1 MKPFLSFV
9 LFVCVIFSCRSADRS
24 TDATL
29 DLSENVEKCIDVVG
43 TLKNAQKQ
51 CKQFLLSELA
61 ESVDIVP
68 LEFTEHSMIS
78 SIKDVRISDNN
89 IFVHD
94 IKSGKIFR
102 FDRKG
107 YFINSVGKVGQGPG
121 EYIHLFYMDIVLDKE
136 EIYLYTNVGMMIYD
150 FGGQF
155 IKHIDETLPFDLF
168 NTLEPRFFIHNN
180 QVFLNDRIPVQS
192 KKDLWSLALV
202 DSQFKVDK
210 KFYNPSY
217 VGMED
222 EIISHGTKYDKHE
235 NYWTDG
241 DLLVDFRNDCFTLSY
256 WGVDTI
262 FKYVDSSAELEPIY
276 NLYMRKR
283 PAFRVS
289 HEWIKSDDFWRYFWL
304 YDFCDTKDYLYLS
317 VCVDENKYNLRYDKQ
332 NGNVSFVKDFVQFR
346 EANLAGFRYRRI
358 KNPQFEF
365 VNDFFSNTK
374 FIVQYKSCGYYV
386 CEVPVEVFNN
396 EASKYGF
403 APNDLQEEGN
413 SVLLIA
419 TLK

>member
-9 LFVCVIFSCRSADRS
+9 LFVCVIFSCRSADRR

-78 SIKDVRISDNN
+78 SIKDVRVSDNN

-107 YFINSVGKVGQGPG
+107 YFINSIGKVGQGPG

-136 EIYLYTNVGMMIYD
+136 EIYLYTNVGMMIYNFD
-150 FGGQF
+150 GQF

-180 QVFLNDRIPVQS
+180 LVFLNDRIPVQS

-222 EIISHGTKYDKHE
+222 E
-235 NYWTDG
+235 
-241 DLLVDFRNDCFTLSY
+241 LS
-256 WGVDTI
+256 
-262 FKYVDSSAELEPIY
+262 
-276 NLYMRKR
+276 
-283 PAFRVS
+283 
-289 HEWIKSDDFWRYFWL
+289 
-304 YDFCDTKDYLYLS
+304 
-317 VCVDENKYNLRYDKQ
+317 
-332 NGNVSFVKDFVQFR
+332 
-346 EANLAGFRYRRI
+346 
-358 KNPQFEF
+358 
-365 VNDFFSNTK
+365 
-374 FIVQYKSCGYYV
+374 
-386 CEVPVEVFNN
+386 
-396 EASKYGF
+396 
-403 APNDLQEEGN
+403 
-413 SVLLIA
+413 LIHI
-419 TLK
+419 